1 MEYKNTII
9 TPKTDF
15 PMKAGLP
22 NREPGML
29 ERWNEQG
36 LYDLLL
42 DLQERYNGLEMIVTE
57 NGYTHD
63 EVVYVGDDY
72 GLGGNDESVF
82 VSDFTFVKVDD
93 YTTLGECLKE
103 YL

>member
-29 ERWNEQG
+29 ERWQEQG
-36 LYDLLL
+36 FLYADNLNPQKARLLL
-42 DLQERYNGLEMIVTE
+42 QLALLRMHERSKVQEIFNRY
-57 NGYTHD
+57 
-63 EVVYVGDDY
+63 
-72 GLGGNDESVF
+72 
-82 VSDFTFVKVDD
+82 
-93 YTTLGECLKE
+93 
-103 YL
+103 